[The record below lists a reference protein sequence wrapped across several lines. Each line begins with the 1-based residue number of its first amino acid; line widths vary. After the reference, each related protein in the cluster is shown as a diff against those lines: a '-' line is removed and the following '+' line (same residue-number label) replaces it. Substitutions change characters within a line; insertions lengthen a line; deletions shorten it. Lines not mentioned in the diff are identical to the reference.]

1 MTDRD
6 KAIRLV
12 NAYFDGE
19 EIQMLDPIHG
29 VEEWV
34 SAVNNP
40 HYWSYL
46 ESFCQNVNRYR
57 IIRDCPPHKK
67 RSPIVKQLIKL
78 TTMSKNQKNMT
89 KFLIAAAATG
99 LLLYCVSR
107 EPMKVQHFIGA
118 ALSLITWGWYAVQVF
133 KGDGGNNETPKNKT
147 EDKK

>member
-19 EIQMLDPIHG
+19 EIQMFDPIHG

-57 IIRDCPPHKK
+57 IIRDCPPRKK
-67 RSPIVKQLIKL
+67 KPLIFRQLTKL
-78 TTMSKNQKNMT
+78 TTMSKNLKNLI
-89 KFLIAAAATG
+89 KFLIAAIATG
-99 LLLYCVSR
+99 TLLYCVSQT
-107 EPMKVQHFIGA
+107 PMKPLHITGA
-118 ALSLITWGWYAVQVF
+118 VISLIIWAWYFIQVI
-133 KGDGGNNETPKNKT
+133 KGDEDDKENK
-147 EDKK
+147 EG